1 MGRTLVVTLTVS
13 DVGRALVVTN
23 ESDMESLLIV
33 TLTVSLEWGEHY
45 L

>member
-23 ESDMESLLIV
+23 ESGESI
-33 TLTVSLEWGEHY
+33 SCN
-45 L
+45 